1 MATVLNPTQQFLLKM
16 FQYNQDEE
24 SLKEIQN
31 LLFEYH
37 CKKVDEEMEKV
48 WQEKNLSDEKLR
60 ELGNSHF
67 RTPYNR

>member
-24 SLKEIQN
+24 SLNELKEVWLKHVQN
-31 LLFEYH
+31 
-37 CKKVDEEMEKV
+37 KVDEEMEKV
-48 WQEKNLSDEKLR
+48 WQEKNLSDEKLL

-67 RTPYNR
+67 RTPYRR